1 MPASQLKNLTL
12 DGAHVFQ
19 VSFQE
24 LEVVEP
30 WNCAW

>member
-12 DGAHVFQ
+12 GGAHVFQ

-30 WNCAW
+30 